1 MKHTHFLF
9 PTVLLL
15 LFVSFISCGKKHT
28 APTSDALKPV
38 SEQEALETQQNVNR
52 YFHSQVIPK
61 LVDGWKELRDSDKF
75 VTYHYRY
82 LKNHHRWEF
91 SEMEK
96 VESTLS
102 GHADT
107 LAQRFMGKAIAWTYF
122 PIEKRMEK
130 DSVFDLYWTWP
141 VPFPEGT
148 FDQNTG
154 EFTALR
160 NTGGATGGCDGRG
173 TRAHCNV
180 CSRNLDCLL
189 VCVGA
194 AECNT
199 DNHSCWELYECASGG
214 PFGKFSS
221 NVMR

>member
-1 MKHTHFLF
+1 MKLSNTLF
-9 PTVLLL
+9 SSACLVII
-15 LFVSFISCGKKHT
+15 FISACGKKH
-28 APTSDALKPV
+28 ASNDNDPMRPV
-38 SEQEALETQQNVNR
+38 TDQEALETQRNVNR
-52 YFHSQVIPK
+52 YFHNDVIPK
-61 LVDGWKELRDSDKF
+61 LVDGWKELKDTDKY
-75 VTYHYRY
+75 VTYHYEYVKRH
-82 LKNHHRWEF
+82 NRWEF
-91 SEMEK
+91 NEMDK

-107 LAQRFMGKAIAWTYF
+107 LAQRFMGKAIASTYF

-154 EFTALR
+154 EFTAR
-160 NTGGATGGCDGRG
+160 QNNGGTTGGCDGRG

-180 CSRNLDCLL
+180 CSRNLNCLL

-194 AECNT
+194 AECSR
-199 DNHSCWELYECASGG
+199 DDRSCWELYECASGG
-214 PFGKFSS
+214 PFGGFST

>member
-1 MKHTHFLF
+1 MKSTMLF
-9 PTVLLL
+9 FTAVLL
-15 LFVSFISCGKKHT
+15 VISISCKDCKKEV
-28 APTSDALKPV
+28 APTSDALRPV
-38 SEQEALETQQNVNR
+38 TEKEALVTQQNINR
-52 YFHSQVIPK
+52 YFHSQVIPI
-61 LVDGWKELRDSDKF
+61 LTNGWKELKDSNAF
-75 VTYHYRY
+75 VTYHYEY
-82 LKNHHRWEF
+82 IKKHNRWEF
-91 SEMEK
+91 NGMDK
-96 VESTLS
+96 IESTLS

-107 LAQRFMGKAIAWTYF
+107 LAQRFMGKAVVGTYF

-130 DSVFDLYWTWP
+130 DSVLDLYWTWP

-154 EFTALR
+154 EFTAR
-160 NTGGATGGCDGRG
+160 QNNGGSTGGCDGRG

-194 AECNT
+194 AECSR
-199 DNHSCWELYECASGG
+199 DDHSCWELYQCVSGG
-214 PFGKFSS
+214 PFGGFSI